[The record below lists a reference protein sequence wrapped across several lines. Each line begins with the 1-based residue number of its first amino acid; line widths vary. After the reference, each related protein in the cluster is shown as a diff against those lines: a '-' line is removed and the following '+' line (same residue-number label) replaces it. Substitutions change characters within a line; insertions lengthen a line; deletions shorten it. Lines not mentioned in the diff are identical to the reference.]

1 MNDDA
6 ELLRRYAEEGDE
18 QALAAWVRAN
28 LGLVYAAALRRL
40 GGDAHAAAD
49 VAQQV
54 FVAATRD
61 AARLARHASVTG
73 WLYAATRNA
82 VINLMRDEQ
91 RRKQRERAAG
101 ELARANEADGTAEWV
116 RLKPVLDAAMDDLGD
131 ADREAVLLRFFEG
144 RAFAEVGRRLQVSEN
159 AARMRVDRALEKL
172 RARLAHRGVTSTA
185 AALGLVLAQQAG
197 AATVS
202 VPAGLAGSVTSA
214 ALAGA
219 ETVGAAGTL
228 VAFMSTTKGIITAG
242 GVLVLGALLGTAGWQ
257 SSAARAA
264 EADLATAKTETAALT
279 ARRETMAR
287 AAETSEREA
296 AEWAEKAAAAEA
308 ARAKAAAAT
317 ATRTAAA
324 QPMSDPNWD
333 PVAEGKALMERHPEL
348 RRSVVARADAI
359 TNFTYGPLFRELG
372 LNEAQQEAFRRLQRE
387 RGGISAPSGPRGE
400 TYSFPA
406 GTEPE
411 LSSGDHMSR
420 LQEILGD
427 HGISRLMEF
436 QRLGEARST
445 AAKVAGALAFSDSP
459 LAGDQAQRLAELMMS
474 TARTPGSSRIGALDW
489 DEIVRLAPAVLSAP
503 QLEALATLRADEDR
517 RRASA
522 RSAPM
527 PATGGPGK

>member
-1 MNDDA
+1 MTDDA

-40 GGDAHAAAD
+40 GGDSHGAAD

-82 VINLMRDEQ
+82 VLNLMRDEL

-101 ELARANEADGTAEWV
+101 ELARTDQADGTAEWE
-116 RLKPVLDAAMDDLGD
+116 RLKPVLDAAMDELGD
-131 ADREAVLLRFFEG
+131 PDREAVLLRFFEG

-159 AARMRVDRALEKL
+159 AARMRVERALEKL
-172 RARLAHRGVTSTA
+172 RARLAHRGVASTA
-185 AALGLVLAQQAG
+185 AAIGLVLAQQAD
-197 AATVS
+197 AATAT

-219 ETVGAAGTL
+219 ETVGAAAAM

-242 GVLVLGALLGTAGWQ
+242 GMLALGALLGTAGWQ
-257 SSAARAA
+257 DHVARAA
-264 EADLATAKTETAALT
+264 EADLAAAKSETTALA
-279 ARRETMAR
+279 ARRATMAR
-287 AAETSEREA
+287 AAEAAEREA
-296 AEWAEKAAAAEA
+296 AELA
-308 ARAKAAAAT
+308 AKAAAA
-317 ATRTAAA
+317 ARTAAA
-324 QPMSDPNWD
+324 QPKNEPKWD

-372 LNEAQQEAFRRLQRE
+372 LNEAQQEAFRQAMRE
-387 RGGISAPSGPRGE
+387 RGGITAPAGPRGE
-400 TYSFPA
+400 SYALSA
-406 GTEPE
+406 GNEPE
-411 LSSGDHMSR
+411 LSNDDYLSR
-420 LQEILGD
+420 LRRIVGEP
-427 HGISRLMEF
+427 GITRLPEF
-436 QRLGEARST
+436 QRLNEARAA
-445 AAKVAGALAFSDSP
+445 AAKVAGALAFSDAP
-459 LAGDQAQRLAELMMS
+459 LAGDQALRLAELMMN
-474 TARTPGSSRIGALDW
+474 TARTPGTNRIGALDW
-489 DEIVRLAPAVLSAP
+489 DEIVRQAPAVLSAT
-503 QLEALATLRADEDR
+503 QMEALATLRADEDR

-522 RSAPM
+522 RSVSAP
-527 PATGGPGK
+527 TGGGLGK

>member
-1 MNDDA
+1 MTDDA

-82 VINLMRDEQ
+82 VLNLMRDEQ

-101 ELARANEADGTAEWV
+101 ELAHADQAAGTAEWA
-116 RLKPVLDAAMDDLGD
+116 RLKPVLDAAMDELGD
-131 ADREAVLLRFFEG
+131 SDREAVLLRFFEG

-159 AARMRVDRALEKL
+159 AARMRVERALEKL

-185 AALGLVLAQQAG
+185 AALGLVLTQQAG

-214 ALAGA
+214 ALVGA
-219 ETVGAAGTL
+219 ETAGATGALVG
-228 VAFMSTTKGIITAG
+228 FMSTKGIITAG
-242 GVLVLGALLGTAGWQ
+242 GVLALGALLGTANWQ
-257 SSAARAA
+257 SSAASAA
-264 EADLATAKTETAALT
+264 EADLATAKAETAAMA

-287 AAETSEREA
+287 AVEAAEREA
-296 AEWAEKAAAAEA
+296 AEWATKAAETEA
-308 ARAKAAAAT
+308 ARAKAAETARTVAT
-317 ATRTAAA
+317 
-324 QPMSDPNWD
+324 QPKNDPNWD

-348 RRSVVARADAI
+348 RRSVVARSDAI
-359 TNFTYGPLFRELG
+359 ANFTYGPLFRELG
-372 LNEAQQEAFRRLQRE
+372 LNEAQQEAFRQAMRE

-406 GTEPE
+406 GMNPSE
-411 LSSGDHMSR
+411 SGDAHLAR
-420 LQEILGD
+420 LREIIGD
-427 HGISRLMEF
+427 SGVARLPEF
-436 QRLGEARST
+436 QRLQEARST
-445 AAKVAGALAFSDSP
+445 AAKVAGALVFSDAP
-459 LAGDQAQRLAELMMS
+459 LAGDQAQRLAELMMN
-474 TARTPGSSRIGALDW
+474 TARTPGSNRIGALDW
-489 DEIVRLAPAVLSAP
+489 DEIVRQAPAVLSGP
-503 QLEALATLRADEDR
+503 QLEALATLRADEER
-517 RRASA
+517 RRTSA
-522 RSAPM
+522 RSAP
-527 PATGGPGK
+527 ASTAGGLGK